1 MKTQKCLSIAFLGA
15 ALLAGSTL
23 FAQET
28 EEDMEYETVVM
39 EKPDMDPSKTIA
51 VNAGN
56 TADFSTLVAAL
67 KAADLVGTLSGD
79 GPFTVFA
86 PTNAAFENLPEGTV
100 ESLLKPENKKMLTRI
115 LTFHVIAGKI
125 NAADVLDLLNKNNG
139 KAKVTTVSGGSL
151 LFYLDDGDVYI
162 EDETGNTASLVFT
175 DLDQSNGVIHVID
188 NVLLPGNKK

>member
-1 MKTQKCLSIAFLGA
+1 MKTQKCLSIAFLGT